1 MPKGFGNE
9 NMAAEKET
17 LTAEN
22 KAMAKRI
29 AELEAQLQALNS

>member
-22 KAMAKRI
+22 KAMVKRI

>member
-1 MPKGFGNE
+1 MPKDFGNE
-9 NMAAEKET
+9 NMATEKEA